1 MGASRN
7 EPIEAHLDT
16 IFDVARRTVLSMGAN
31 TYEADEVAQLTA
43 FKLWQ
48 TWDRTNLVSIRLE
61 EIRWRAYIRRVAR
74 NTHVDL
80 IRGHQRRIA
89 RQQRAHE
96 EQTRGRPCA
105 PEAEGTVPVDT
116 SGIDAWLARDA
127 IAREILQLPV
137 QQRKV
142 AARIFLE
149 DRSVNE
155 VAVELGLQPQTVRK
169 HARAARETLRT
180 RLSEAEEPQPL

>member
-7 EPIEAHLDT
+7 TPIDAHLDV
-16 IFDVARRTVLSMGAN
+16 IFDVARRTVLGMGAN
-31 TYEADEVAQLTA
+31 TFEADEVAQLTA
-43 FKLWQ
+43 FKLWR
-48 TWDRTNLVSIRLE
+48 TWDRPNLVSIRLE
-61 EIRWRAYIRRVAR
+61 EVRWRAYVRRVAR

-89 RQQRAHE
+89 RQQRAFE
-96 EQTRGRPCA
+96 ESGRA
-105 PEAEGTVPVDT
+105 TATSETGELVPVEP

-127 IAREILQLPV
+127 IAREILHLPV
-137 QQRKV
+137 QQCKV

-155 VAVELGLQPQTVRK
+155 IAAELGLQPQTVRK
-169 HARAARETLRT
+169 HARAAREKLRT